1 MRYILDGLDCPNCA
15 AKIEKELNK
24 ITALGSTEV
33 NYATKS
39 VELPADQVEIAQEVL
54 AAIKPE
60 IKLRRRGDRS
70 SLSAEGT
77 EKTGKRVSL
86 LIAGI
91 LFILGIVFNDG
102 LLNSPYPWMEYP
114 VFLTSYFLV
123 GWPVITRAIR
133 NIFRGEVFDENSL
146 MTLATVGALAIHQL
160 PEAVAVMLFYALGEY
175 FQEKAVSRSRR
186 SIEALLAIEP
196 DYANLKKDG
205 TTIRVR
211 PEEVAVGQIILVKP
225 GERVPLD
232 GQVQTG
238 ESFVDTSA
246 LTGESVPRKL
256 KTGAPILAGMVNG
269 TGLLTVEVTKPY
281 GESSVARILNLVEK
295 AAERKAPTEQFITA
309 FASYYTP
316 FVVGVAVIIA
326 VLPPLVV
333 PGATF
338 GEWLYRALVLLVISC
353 PCALVVSVPL
363 GYFGGIGSASRQG
376 ILIKGANYL
385 DALANIQTVVFDKT
399 GTLTEGVF
407 RVTTVS
413 PRNGFTTDQVLAA
426 AAQAELFSN
435 HPIAQSLREAYGQ
448 EITEEQVRAY
458 EEIPA
463 HGVRAEVGGKE
474 VLAGN
479 DRLMHREEIDHTDC
493 DVQGTSV
500 YVAIDRKYA
509 GYIVIADEIKGDAP
523 TAVAAL
529 KALGVQKVMM
539 LTGDESS
546 VAARVADQL
555 GMDGFH
561 AELLPEDKVACVE
574 ELMAETPHPKRQ
586 KLAFVGDGVNDAP
599 VIMRADLGV
608 AMGGLGSDA
617 AIEAA
622 DVVLMEDAPS
632 KLAQAISLARRT
644 KRIIGQNIYLALGV
658 KVFFLLL
665 GVFGI
670 ATVWG
675 AVFADVGVTIL
686 AVFNASRTHDI
697 GKGIG
702 LR

>member
-146 MTLATVGALAIHQL
+146 MTLATVGALAIRQL

-686 AVFNASRTHDI
+686 AVFNASRTHAI
-697 GKGIG
+697 GKGI
-702 LR
+702 RIA

>member
-1 MRYILDGLDCPNCA
+1 MGRLFWLNRV
-15 AKIEKELNK
+15 KE
-24 ITALGSTEV
+24 
-33 NYATKS
+33 
-39 VELPADQVEIAQEVL
+39 
-54 AAIKPE
+54 
-60 IKLRRRGDRS
+60 
-70 SLSAEGT
+70 
-77 EKTGKRVSL
+77 
-86 LIAGI
+86 
-91 LFILGIVFNDG
+91 F
-102 LLNSPYPWMEYP
+102 
-114 VFLTSYFLV
+114 
-123 GWPVITRAIR
+123 
-133 NIFRGEVFDENSL
+133 
-146 MTLATVGALAIHQL
+146 
-160 PEAVAVMLFYALGEY
+160 
-175 FQEKAVSRSRR
+175 
-186 SIEALLAIEP
+186 
-196 DYANLKKDG
+196 
-205 TTIRVR
+205 
-211 PEEVAVGQIILVKP
+211 
-225 GERVPLD
+225 LD

-399 GTLTEGVF
+399 GTLTKGVF
-407 RVTTVS
+407 RVTAVS
-413 PRNGFTTDQVLAA
+413 PRNGSRLIRYWRQRPRRSSFESPHRPV
-426 AAQAELFSN
+426 
-435 HPIAQSLREAYGQ
+435 LREAYGQ
-448 EITEEQVRAY
+448 EIGEEQVRAY

-463 HGVRAEVGGKE
+463 HGVRAVVGGKE

-479 DRLMHREEIDHTDC
+479 DRLMHQEEIEHTDC

-509 GYIVIADEIKGDAP
+509 GYVVIADEIKADAP
-523 TAVAAL
+523 AAVAAL

-561 AELLPEDKVACVE
+561 AELLPEDKVARVE
-574 ELMAETPHPKRQ
+574 E
-586 KLAFVGDGVNDAP
+586 
-599 VIMRADLGV
+599 
-608 AMGGLGSDA
+608 
-617 AIEAA
+617 
-622 DVVLMEDAPS
+622 
-632 KLAQAISLARRT
+632 
-644 KRIIGQNIYLALGV
+644 
-658 KVFFLLL
+658 
-665 GVFGI
+665 
-670 ATVWG
+670 
-675 AVFADVGVTIL
+675 
-686 AVFNASRTHDI
+686 
-697 GKGIG
+697 
-702 LR
+702 

>member
-1 MRYILDGLDCPNCA
+1 
-15 AKIEKELNK
+15 
-24 ITALGSTEV
+24 
-33 NYATKS
+33 
-39 VELPADQVEIAQEVL
+39 
-54 AAIKPE
+54 
-60 IKLRRRGDRS
+60 
-70 SLSAEGT
+70 
-77 EKTGKRVSL
+77 
-86 LIAGI
+86 
-91 LFILGIVFNDG
+91 
-102 LLNSPYPWMEYP
+102 
-114 VFLTSYFLV
+114 
-123 GWPVITRAIR
+123 
-133 NIFRGEVFDENSL
+133 
-146 MTLATVGALAIHQL
+146 
-160 PEAVAVMLFYALGEY
+160 
-175 FQEKAVSRSRR
+175 
-186 SIEALLAIEP
+186 
-196 DYANLKKDG
+196 
-205 TTIRVR
+205 
-211 PEEVAVGQIILVKP
+211 
-225 GERVPLD
+225 
-232 GQVQTG
+232 
-238 ESFVDTSA
+238 
-246 LTGESVPRKL
+246 
-256 KTGAPILAGMVNG
+256 
-269 TGLLTVEVTKPY
+269 
-281 GESSVARILNLVEK
+281 
-295 AAERKAPTEQFITA
+295 
-309 FASYYTP
+309 
-316 FVVGVAVIIA
+316 
-326 VLPPLVV
+326 
-333 PGATF
+333 
-338 GEWLYRALVLLVISC
+338 
-353 PCALVVSVPL
+353 
-363 GYFGGIGSASRQG
+363 
-376 ILIKGANYL
+376 
-385 DALANIQTVVFDKT
+385 
-399 GTLTEGVF
+399 
-407 RVTTVS
+407 
-413 PRNGFTTDQVLAA
+413 
-426 AAQAELFSN
+426 
-435 HPIAQSLREAYGQ
+435 
-448 EITEEQVRAY
+448 
-458 EEIPA
+458 
-463 HGVRAEVGGKE
+463 
-474 VLAGN
+474 
-479 DRLMHREEIDHTDC
+479 MHREEIDHTDC